1 MRPGNKK
8 INIAVSSCLLGKP
21 VRYDGQH
28 KRHALITSLF
38 CSDSDNFECEDF
50 ESIAICPEMLAG
62 LGTPRPAVQLVQ
74 VGDNIHALGVEDRNL
89 DVTQLLDNVAKAF
102 IVQHKNLGGMI
113 LQSRSPSCGLGS
125 TNLFNHHDELLGLA
139 DGIFAHRL
147 AEAFP
152 GLPIREDTWFTDR
165 QAVDDFVVQVKNYV
179 A

>member
-1 MRPGNKK
+1 MSPINKK

-28 KRHALITSLF
+28 KRHALIVGIF
-38 CSDSDNFECEDF
+38 DSDFECIDV
-50 ESIAICPEMLAG
+50 CPEMLAG

-89 DVTQLLDNVAKAF
+89 DVTHLLDNVADRF
-102 IVQHKNLGGMI
+102 IEQHKNLGGLI

-125 TNLFNHHDELLGLA
+125 TNLFNPNDELLGLA
-139 DGIFAHRL
+139 DGIFANRL

-152 GLPIREDTWFTDR
+152 DLPIREDTWFTNR
-165 QAVDDFVVQVKNYV
+165 QAVDDFVAQVRNYV
-179 A
+179 G